1 MSPNPLCLETQK
13 IPKKSVDSRFAI
25 KTSGLTKQY
34 GQAVVV
40 NGLNLQ
46 VKAGECYGLLGPN
59 GAGKSTTIHMLTTMT
74 SPTAGEAWIA
84 DQSIANDPVAI
95 RRSVGLVFQDS
106 ALDRTMTV
114 EENLQFAAAL
124 YGMSKKQANERIEAL
139 LAVFN
144 LGSRRNAKLLALSGG
159 QRRAVDIARG
169 VLHQPQVLFLDEP
182 TIGLDLPNRRS
193 IWRFVE
199 QLRRDHGMTVF
210 LTTHYLEEAVACD
223 QVDFIQRGVLQ
234 KGGRPTDLMRQ
245 LAAYVLEIECADME
259 HVASRLTPQFG
270 QPIIEDE
277 HLSFL
282 IRDAE
287 TDLHAL
293 QHTLGDAVHAM
304 RWRKPNLN
312 DVYLWRVC
320 PPEQEQ
326 AA

>member
-1 MSPNPLCLETQK
+1 
-13 IPKKSVDSRFAI
+13 
-25 KTSGLTKQY
+25 
-34 GQAVVV
+34 
-40 NGLNLQ
+40 
-46 VKAGECYGLLGPN
+46 
-59 GAGKSTTIHMLTTMT
+59 MLTTMT
-74 SPTAGEAWIA
+74 SPSAGEAWIA
-84 DQSIANDPVAI
+84 NRSISADPVAI

-114 EENLQFAAAL
+114 DENLQFAAAL
-124 YGMSKKQANERIEAL
+124 YGMSKKQANERIEEL

-144 LGSRRNAKLLALSGG
+144 LGARRDAKLLALSGG

-199 QLRRDHGMTVF
+199 QLRREHGMTVF

-223 QVDFIQRGVLQ
+223 HVDFIQRGVLQ
-234 KGGRPTDLMRQ
+234 KGGKPTDLMRQ
-245 LAAYVLEIECADME
+245 LAAYVLEIECVDVE
-259 HVASRLTPQFG
+259 HVVSRLTPQFG

-277 HLSFL
+277 QLSFL
-282 IRDAE
+282 IKNAE
-287 TDLHAL
+287 TDLHSL
-293 QHTLGDAVHAM
+293 QQTLGNSINAM

-312 DVYLWRVC
+312 DVYLWKVC
-320 PPEQEQ
+320 PPDQEQ